1 MNRKQ
6 KRAQLIGEAQ
16 TLVAKSEK
24 EGLTTEEE
32 ARFKAITE
40 EVEELDQQDAAAKE
54 LSTKLAGL
62 AQVESDPIEQPGQ
75 EGALTGSLG
84 SRFIKSAAYGQFQ
97 KEHPSGIADGA
108 PINIKARVG
117 KSGGQAPAPPAPLN
131 RESMGSDKHT
141 PAWTDD
147 LTIPQQTTLLDLITT
162 GTTAESYLPYR
173 QVISRTNNAAVVAEA
188 KGTTG
193 TTAEDGYKPLSTL
206 QTQPADAKAATYAD
220 GMEVTN
226 AELRDDGAIKALIDS
241 TLTENLNYRVQD
253 LLINGTGE
261 GLEPRGILHTTG
273 VLDQPFATD
282 MPTTL
287 RKAKTR
293 LRGTNT
299 NIQAV
304 LLNPEDAEAW
314 DLLKDTTGR
323 FLGAGPHAT
332 GPAAAWGVRIVET
345 QALEPGKALM
355 GDFKQIHLLLREALS
370 ILVFNQ
376 HKDYAQR
383 NLNYVRA
390 ELTALQLIRK
400 PAALCVVKL
409 KQG

>member
-16 TLVAKSEK
+16 ALVTKSEK
-24 EGLTTEEE
+24 DGLTSDEE
-32 ARFKAITE
+32 ARFTAITE
-40 EVEELDQQDAAAKE
+40 EVAELDEQEAAAKE
-54 LSTKLAGL
+54 LSAKLAGL
-62 AQVESDPIEQPGQ
+62 AQIESEPNEQPASQ
-75 EGALTGSLG
+75 PLTGSVG
-84 SRFIKSAAYGQFQ
+84 SRFVKSVAFDQF
-97 KEHPSGIADGA
+97 KKAHPAGIADGA

-117 KSGGQAPAPPAPLN
+117 KADPAPLN
-131 RESMGSDKHT
+131 RESMGSDKHA
-141 PAWTDD
+141 PKWTDD

-193 TTAEDGYKPLSTL
+193 ETAADGYKPLSTL

-226 AELRDDGAIKALIDS
+226 AELRDDGAIRALIDS
-241 TLTENLNYRVQD
+241 TLTENLNFRVQD

-282 MPTTL
+282 LPTTL

-304 LLNPEDAEAW
+304 LLNPEDGEAW
-314 DLLKDTTGR
+314 DLLKDSTGR

-345 QALEPGKALM
+345 QALQPGKALM

-400 PAALCVVKL
+400 PAALCVVDL
-409 KQG
+409 KAA